1 MEKDV
6 TLLQEYQ
13 NSIMNRIKELTY
25 EQEDNKHL
33 ETYSYGI
40 ECKIL
45 ELQSQW
51 YKVQSLIIKHQ

>member
-13 NSIMNRIKELTY
+13 NSIMNRIEELTN
-25 EQEDNKHL
+25 EKEENKHL
-33 ETYSYGI
+33 DTYSFGI
-40 ECKIL
+40 DCRIL
-45 ELQSQW
+45 ELHSQW